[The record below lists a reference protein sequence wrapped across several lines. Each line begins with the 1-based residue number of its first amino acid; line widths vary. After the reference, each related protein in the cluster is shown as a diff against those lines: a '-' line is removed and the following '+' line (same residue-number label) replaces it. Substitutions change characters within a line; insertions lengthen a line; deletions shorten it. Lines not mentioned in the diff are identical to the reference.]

1 MMLTMKIK
9 KLVTFY
15 WSPIQI
21 DELFDEFLFNF
32 KSSLGYTDAPSS
44 SQWKNDINNNEGI
57 NIENLTSSYGLKQ
70 HML

>member
-21 DELFDEFLFNF
+21 EDLFDEFLFNF

-44 SQWKNDINNNEGI
+44 S
-57 NIENLTSSYGLKQ
+57 
-70 HML
+70 